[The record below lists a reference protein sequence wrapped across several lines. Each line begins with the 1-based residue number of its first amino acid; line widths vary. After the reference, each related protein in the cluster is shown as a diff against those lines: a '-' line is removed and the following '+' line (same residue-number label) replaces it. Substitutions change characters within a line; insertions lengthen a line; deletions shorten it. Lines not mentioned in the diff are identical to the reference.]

1 MVYGP
6 NFIDCVQMCIIY
18 NGFGD
23 IYLHN
28 APSQNAIS
36 QN

>member
-6 NFIDCVQMCIIY
+6 NFIDFVQMCIWDY
-18 NGFGD
+18 FWD

-28 APSQNAIS
+28 APSKIAIS
-36 QN
+36 EN